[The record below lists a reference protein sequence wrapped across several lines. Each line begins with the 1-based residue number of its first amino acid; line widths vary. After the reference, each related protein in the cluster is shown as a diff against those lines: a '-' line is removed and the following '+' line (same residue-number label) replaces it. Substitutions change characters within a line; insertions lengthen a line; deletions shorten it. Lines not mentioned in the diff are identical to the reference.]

1 MKKIFMLLFYT
12 LLSAPL
18 AWAQIDP
25 LYSQYLNNPFLINPA
40 YAGMNKYLNMMAGF
54 RKQWTGF
61 EGSPV
66 TISLTGHTSLADNK
80 MGIGFIVSQDKIGEN
95 KNTLVQAVYTYK
107 IDLNQQTIL
116 SFGLQAGMM
125 NYRSDNSE
133 LNPYDPTD
141 PLFSGVQ
148 NTAKPTFGAGVL
160 IKSDKFFIG
169 MAVPRMLK
177 TTTDFESTSGTGEVD
192 LYTQHF
198 YGFASYIFIVSE
210 QLRFKPGVLVRAVSG
225 SPLSADITAQLN
237 IQDRYAIGVFT
248 RNFNTYGLLT
258 QIKFGQYRFGYTFEL
273 PTNKSVG
280 TNFTTHDFTLGIN
293 LGLFRFHDT
302 LEISDY

>member
-1 MKKIFMLLFYT
+1 MKKIFTVLVYMLLT
-12 LLSAPL
+12 ASVTC
-18 AWAQIDP
+18 AQVDP

-40 YAGMNKYLNMMAGF
+40 YAGMNKYLNVMAGF

-61 EGSPV
+61 EGSPA
-66 TISLTGHTSLADNK
+66 TISLTGHTSLFDNK
-80 MGIGFIVSQDKIGEN
+80 MGIGFIISQDKIGEN
-95 KNTLVQAVYTYK
+95 KNTLAQAAYAYK
-107 IDLNQQTIL
+107 INLSQQTML

-125 NYRSDNSE
+125 NYRSDNSQ

-148 NTAKPTFGAGVL
+148 STTKPTFGAGVVV
-160 IKSDKFFIG
+160 KSDQFFLGI
-169 MAVPRMLK
+169 AVPRMLK
-177 TTTDFESTSGTGEVD
+177 ATTDFESTSGTGEVD

-198 YGFASYIFIVSE
+198 YGFASYMFIVSE
-210 QLRFKPGVLVRAVSG
+210 KLRFKPGVLVRAVG
-225 SPLSADITAQLN
+225 GAPLSADINAQLN
-237 IQDRYAIGVFT
+237 IEDRYAIGLFT

-258 QIKFGQYRFGYTFEL
+258 QIKFGKYRFGYTFEL

-280 TNFTTHDFTLGIN
+280 TNFTTHDLTLGIN

-302 LEISDY
+302 LELSDY